1 MPLESISVQAT
12 SRTWERPT
20 PLMYVRDY
28 SHPEQL
34 EAAYVASKVE
44 ITPSGRVPMATRVVR
59 LQLDRLWV
67 VGVDERAP
75 RIKWAAQSPD
85 RTFLRFLA
93 RPGADFIID
102 GTVLQPGEIAHLGR
116 GHTYYDRTDGPV
128 HWAGISLPAEELAA
142 AGAVITGREL
152 MMPREPAHLAPSP
165 RSMARLRRLHVDGL
179 ELVEAT
185 PRAEL
190 TAEGARNLEQ
200 SVIAAIVE
208 CLREPDVREPTW
220 SRQHHA
226 TIMRRFHRVLEASP
240 DRPLYLLEICAAIGV
255 PERTLRLSCQEHLGM
270 SPKHYLLLRRLHLA
284 RRALRNAEGS
294 KTTVAEIATSLGFW
308 HFGRFAGSYRTYFGE
323 PPSVTLARPLD

>member
-12 SRTWERPT
+12 SRTGERPM

-59 LQLDRLWV
+59 LQLDRLWM

-75 RIKWAAQSPD
+75 RIKWASQSPD
-85 RTFLRFLA
+85 RTFLRFLT
-93 RPGADFIID
+93 RPGANFVID
-102 GTVLQPGEIAHLGR
+102 GAVLQPGEIAHLGH
-116 GHTYYDRTDGPV
+116 GHAYYDRTDGPV
-128 HWAGISLPAEELAA
+128 HWAGLSFPTDELAA
-142 AGAVITGREL
+142 PGVAITGQEL
-152 MMPREPAHLAPSP
+152 MAPREPAHITPSP
-165 RSMARLRRLHVDGL
+165 EAMTRLRLLHLDAL
-179 ELVEAT
+179 ELAGAT
-185 PRAEL
+185 PPAEL
-190 TAEGARNLEQ
+190 TAERASNLEQ
-200 SVIAAIVE
+200 SLIEAIVE

-255 PERTLRLSCQEHLGM
+255 PERTLRLSCQEHLGI

-284 RRALRNAEGS
+284 RRALQKAEAS
-294 KTTVAEIATSLGFW
+294 KTTVAEVATSLGFW
-308 HFGRFAGSYRTYFGE
+308 HFGRFAGFYRMYFGE
-323 PPSVTLARPLD
+323 PPSATLARPFD